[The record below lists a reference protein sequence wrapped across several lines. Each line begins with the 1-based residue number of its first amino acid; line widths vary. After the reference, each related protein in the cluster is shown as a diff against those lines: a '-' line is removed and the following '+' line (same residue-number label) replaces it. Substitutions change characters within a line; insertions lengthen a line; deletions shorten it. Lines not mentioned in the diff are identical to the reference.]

1 MTRFLHSWA
10 HAWATA
16 RIIFSPRADKCRG
29 RERDTRALTLFRSAI
44 ARDACTQQQSAP
56 RGDKPSSPV
65 FTRETARAWVCTLV
79 DAVSWR
85 VGRGFRGAIGS
96 QGTHSELL
104 DVGLEAGVLEGAAD
118 EALGVVDSVL
128 GVARRL
134 LLGRGTNEALT
145 VV

>member
-29 RERDTRALTLFRSAI
+29 RERDTRALAPFRSAI